1 MAGVV
6 QGYAAGSFSTA
17 GIGGYGLI
25 GILRGV
31 NMNITTD
38 NTIPMTA
45 ASYNLRRITMTNA
58 SISLTTA
65 AGGIYTAASKGG
77 TAVVAAAQTYAA
89 LTSATVTLDLTIA
102 AAGQNVITA
111 ANPLFLNLTTAQG
124 AAATSDIYIYGE
136 RIS

>member
-6 QGYAAGSFSTA
+6 QGLGSGATA
-17 GIGGYGLI
+17 GAAVGGYGLL
-25 GILRGV
+25 GILRNV

-38 NTIPMTA
+38 NTIPMVA

-77 TAVVAAAQTYAA
+77 TAVVAAAQTY
-89 LTSATVTLDLTIA
+89 LTLSSPTVTLDLT
-102 AAGQNVITA
+102 
-111 ANPLFLNLTTAQG
+111 
-124 AAATSDIYIYGE
+124 
-136 RIS
+136 

>member
-1 MAGVV
+1 M
-6 QGYAAGSFSTA
+6 GSGATA
-17 GIGGYGLI
+17 GAAVGGYGLL
-25 GILRGV
+25 GILRNV

-38 NTIPMTA
+38 NTIPMVA

-77 TAVVAAAQTYAA
+77 TAVVAAGQVYSS
-89 LTSATVTLDLTIA
+89 LTAPTISLDLTLA
-102 AAGQNVITA
+102 VSNVITA

-124 AAATSDIYIYGE
+124 AAATADLYIYGE